1 MGTALTVEQIQLL
14 SRGAKRIVVVFD
26 GDSAGVRAAEKAVPL
41 AVEAGLF
48 FAEADADG
56 RVAEMPSGMDPDEF
70 IRANGADAFRALIAQ
85 ARPMLDH
92 LIQRASDD
100 ATVPGKANTAKR
112 VVEVLAKLRNPLV
125 RDLYVRDLA
134 AKLGVPVSQ
143 VARMVREASSHGQR
157 GESQAPAAEVP
168 AAPVCRTVPADEV
181 DALALLVAHPQLA
194 SSEIAQETLEM
205 LRDPGIHQIYAAALA
220 TLQAGG
226 RADVPAW
233 LDSGPADIRD
243 QVAGALMD
251 GRWERTEAVE
261 DAMRAL
267 LLKLHRSRVDAELAQ
282 AHRQHREALARGDED
297 EARAISMREMDL
309 IRTKLGLANQSKGMT
324 T

>member
-1 MGTALTVEQIQLL
+1 
-14 SRGAKRIVVVFD
+14 
-26 GDSAGVRAAEKAVPL
+26 VRAAEKAVPL
-41 AVEAGLF
+41 AVEAGMF
-48 FAEADADG
+48 FADADADG

-70 IRANGADAFRALIAQ
+70 IRAHGAEAFRGLIAQ

-92 LIQRASDD
+92 LIQRAADD

-125 RDLYVRDLA
+125 RDLYIRDLA
-134 AKLGVPVSQ
+134 AKLGVPVPQ
-143 VARMVREASSHGQR
+143 IARMVREASYHVQR
-157 GESQAPAAEVP
+157 GDNP
-168 AAPVCRTVPADEV
+168 APVAEGVAPPARRTVPPDEV
-181 DALALLVAHPQLA
+181 DALALLVAHPEVA
-194 SSEIAQETLEM
+194 SSEIAQQTLDV
-205 LRDPGIHQIYAAALA
+205 LRDPGIQQIYAAALA
-220 TLQAGG
+220 TLQAGA

-243 QVAGALMD
+243 QVASALMD
-251 GRWERTEAVE
+251 GRWERVEAVE

-282 AHRQHREALARGDED
+282 AHRQHREALARGDEE